1 MPRYQSFTSL
11 TQVLLTLYTKVETPY
26 HVNTDIFKF
35 LVIFTSH
42 LRTQATDIENNNP
55 VCGKIH
61 VIYWTVLI
69 NILIV
74 IIIEEAIT

>member
-1 MPRYQSFTSL
+1 MQRYQSFTSL

-42 LRTQATDIENNNP
+42 LRTQATDIENNP
-55 VCGKIH
+55 VYGKIH
-61 VIYWTVLI
+61 VIY
-69 NILIV
+69 
-74 IIIEEAIT
+74 

>member
-1 MPRYQSFTSL
+1 MQRYQTFISL
-11 TQVLLTLYTKVETPY
+11 TQVLLTLYTKVETHS

-42 LRTQATDIENNNP
+42 LRTQATDIENNP
-55 VCGKIH
+55 VYGKIH

-74 IIIEEAIT
+74 IIIEQEIT

>member
-1 MPRYQSFTSL
+1 MQRYQSFTSL

-42 LRTQATDIENNNP
+42 LRTQATDIENNP
-55 VCGKIH
+55 VYGKIH
-61 VIYWTVLI
+61 VISWTVLI

>member
-1 MPRYQSFTSL
+1 MQRYPSFTSL

-42 LRTQATDIENNNP
+42 LRTQATDIENNP
-55 VCGKIH
+55 VYGKIH
-61 VIYWTVLI
+61 VIYRTVLI

-74 IIIEEAIT
+74 VIIIEQEIT

>member
-1 MPRYQSFTSL
+1 MQRYQSFTSL

-35 LVIFTSH
+35 LVIFRSH
-42 LRTQATDIENNNP
+42 LRTQATDIENNP

-61 VIYWTVLI
+61 VIY
-69 NILIV
+69 
-74 IIIEEAIT
+74 

>member
-1 MPRYQSFTSL
+1 MQRYPSFTSL

-42 LRTQATDIENNNP
+42 LRTQATDIENNP
-55 VCGKIH
+55 VYGKIH
-61 VIYWTVLI
+61 VIYRTVQI

-74 IIIEEAIT
+74 IIIIEQEIT

>member
-1 MPRYQSFTSL
+1 MQRYPSFTSL

-42 LRTQATDIENNNP
+42 LRTQADIENNP
-55 VCGKIH
+55 VYGKIH
-61 VIYWTVLI
+61 VIYRTVLI

-74 IIIEEAIT
+74 VIIIEQEIT

>member
-1 MPRYQSFTSL
+1 MQRYQTFISL

-42 LRTQATDIENNNP
+42 LRTQATDIENNP
-55 VCGKIH
+55 VY

-74 IIIEEAIT
+74 IIIEQEIT